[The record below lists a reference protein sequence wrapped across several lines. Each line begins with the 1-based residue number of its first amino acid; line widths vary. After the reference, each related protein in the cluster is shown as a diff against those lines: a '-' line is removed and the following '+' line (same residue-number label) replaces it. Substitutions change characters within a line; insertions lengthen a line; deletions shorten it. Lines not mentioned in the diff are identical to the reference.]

1 MEFQSLLEF
10 LHNKSIFVTG
20 ATGFL
25 AKVMVE
31 KILRVQPNVKKIY
44 LLIRAADEKSA
55 TQRLNAEV
63 IEKELFKVLKEKWGE
78 NFRSMISEKL
88 VAVAGDISDEFLVLK
103 EYSKLREEL
112 YGQIDVIVNLAATT
126 NFDERYDVALHVN
139 TLGAKHVI
147 NFAKQ
152 CVKLKTFIHV
162 STAYVCGVKEGLILE
177 SPYKMGDTLNGK
189 CGLQIEDELKLVDHT
204 ISDLRAHGATQRSI
218 TSIMKD
224 LGLQRSQNYGWTN
237 TYIFTKAMGEMLIA
251 ELKENI
257 PVVII
262 RPTIVSSTY
271 KEPFPGWVEGVR
283 TIDSLAVAYGK
294 GKITCFLGDVKAL
307 IDVIPADMVVNAI
320 LVAMVAH
327 ASQPS
332 SYTIYHV
339 SSSMRNPVLYGKL
352 QEYGFHYFRANPWIN
367 KEGQPVRV
375 GKVTIL
381 NDMASFHRYMTI
393 RYLIFLKGLE
403 VVNSALCHYFDG
415 MLFNL
420 DRKVKYVLR
429 LVDLYGPFL
438 FFKGVFDD
446 INTEKLRRAAKDNAI
461 EADLFYF
468 DPKIINWDD
477 YFMNIH
483 IPGVV
488 RYVFK

>member
-1 MEFQSLLEF
+1 MEFQSVLQF
-10 LHNKSIFVTG
+10 LQNKSIFVTG

-44 LLIRAADEKSA
+44 LLIRAADEKAA
-55 TQRLNAEV
+55 TQRLNTDV
-63 IEKELFKVLKEKWGE
+63 IGKELFRILKEKWGE
-78 NFRSMISEKL
+78 NFRTMISEKL
-88 VAVAGDISDEFLVLK
+88 VAVAGDISDELLVLK
-103 EYSKLREEL
+103 EYSQLREEL
-112 YGQIDVIVNLAATT
+112 YDQIDVIVHLAATT
-126 NFDERYDVALHVN
+126 NFDERYDIALHVN

-147 NFAKQ
+147 NFAKN
-152 CVKLKTFIHV
+152 CVKLKAFLHV

-177 SPYKMGDTLNGK
+177 SQYNMGDTLNGK
-189 CGLQIEDELKLVDHT
+189 CGLQIEDELNLVDYK
-204 ISDLRAHGATQRSI
+204 ISDLRAKGATQQSI
-218 TSIMKD
+218 TLTMKEM
-224 LGLQRSQNYGWTN
+224 GLERSQNYGWTN
-237 TYIFTKAMGEMLIA
+237 TYVFTKAMGEMLIS

-294 GKITCFLGDVKAL
+294 GKITCFLGDVNAL
-307 IDVIPADMVVNAI
+307 VDVIPADMVVNAM

-332 SYTIYHV
+332 SYAIYHV
-339 SSSMRNPVLYGKL
+339 SSSMRNPVMYGKL
-352 QEYGFHYFRANPWIN
+352 QEYGFHYFSANPWIN
-367 KEGQPVRV
+367 KDGQPVRV

-393 RYLIFLKGLE
+393 RYLVFLKGLE
-403 VVNSALCHYFDG
+403 VLNIALCHYFDG
-415 MLFNL
+415 ILFNFN
-420 DRKVKYVLR
+420 RKIKYVLR
-429 LVDLYGPFL
+429 LVDLYGPYL

-446 INTEKLRRAAKDNAI
+446 INTEKLRTAAKDNGI
-461 EADLFYF
+461 ETDLFYF
-468 DPKIINWDD
+468 DPKSINWDD

-488 RYVFK
+488 R

>member
-1 MEFQSLLEF
+1 MEFQSVLQF

-31 KILRVQPNVKKIY
+31 KILRVQPNVKKLY
-44 LLIRAADEKSA
+44 LLIRAADEKAA
-55 TQRLNAEV
+55 TQRLNTDV
-63 IEKELFKVLKEKWGE
+63 IGKELFRILKEKWGE

-88 VAVAGDISDEFLVLK
+88 VAVAGDISDELLVLK

-112 YGQIDVIVNLAATT
+112 YDQIDVIVNLAATT

-139 TLGAKHVI
+139 TLGAKHAFV
-147 NFAKQ
+147 
-152 CVKLKTFIHV
+152 HV
-162 STAYVCGVKEGLILE
+162 STAYVSGVKEGLILE
-177 SPYKMGDTLNGK
+177 SPYVMGDTLNGK
-189 CGLQIEDELKLVDHT
+189 CGLQIEDELKLVDHKL
-204 ISDLRAHGATQRSI
+204 SDLRAEGATQQSI
-218 TSIMKD
+218 TLTMKD
-224 LGLQRSQNYGWTN
+224 LGIQRSQNYGWTN
-237 TYIFTKAMGEMLIA
+237 TYVFTKAMGEMLIS

-294 GKITCFLGDVKAL
+294 GKITCFLGDVNAL
-307 IDVIPADMVVNAI
+307 VDVIPADMVVNAM

-327 ASQPS
+327 ASQLS

-339 SSSMRNPVLYGKL
+339 SSSMRNPIMYRKL
-352 QEYGFHYFRANPWIN
+352 QEYGFHYFSANPWIN
-367 KEGQPVRV
+367 KDGQPVKV

-393 RYLIFLKGLE
+393 RYLVFLKGLE
-403 VVNSALCHYFDG
+403 VLNIALCHYFDG
-415 MLFNL
+415 ILFNFN
-420 DRKVKYVLR
+420 RKIKYVLR
-429 LVDLYGPFL
+429 LVDLYGPYL

-446 INTEKLRRAAKDNAI
+446 INTEKLRIAAKANGI
-461 EADLFYF
+461 ETDLFYF
-468 DPKIINWDD
+468 DPKSINWDD

-488 RYVFK
+488 RYVFR